1 MGNGVENMKKN
12 IWKELKKE
20 NNAKA
25 LNLEIEDQKY
35 LDKVKSYAI
44 NQGVGMTEMEIIRK
58 DLIGM
63 AEEAQKNGERLEKSL
78 GDVKEF
84 TENLVKEGRQEGKKD
99 QIYYCIQEIGKSYLF
114 VIALV
119 FFVLMTTDFNHFL
132 GNSRFSLAD
141 FLGVFFL
148 PCLISL
154 WQMHTIGRFALVK
167 KMGWIL
173 SAVAAAFIVFPN
185 LLIKIVFEDVLPF
198 EEIMVP
204 NWVFLILL
212 PLAGGLYWYGKQKF
226 EHIIEQVVKKHSL

>member
-1 MGNGVENMKKN
+1 MKKN

-20 NNAKA
+20 NDAKA
-25 LNLEIEDQKY
+25 LNLEIEDQRY

-63 AEEAQKNGERLEKSL
+63 AEESQKNGERLEKSL

-84 TENLVKEGRQEGKKD
+84 TENLVTEGRQEGKKD
-99 QIYYCIQEIGKSYLF
+99 QIYYCIQEIGKSYLL

-119 FFVLMTTDFNHFL
+119 FFLLMTTDFNHFL
-132 GNSRFSLAD
+132 GNSRFSLAG
-141 FLGVFFL
+141 FLGIFLL

-173 SAVAAAFIVFPN
+173 SAVAAAFIVLPN
-185 LLIKIVFEDVLPF
+185 LLIKTVLEDILPF
-198 EEIMVP
+198 EDIMVP
-204 NWVFLILL
+204 NWMFFIFLL
-212 PLAGGLYWYGKQKF
+212 LAGGVYWYGKQKF
-226 EHIIEQVVKKHSL
+226 DYTVQEVVKKYRL

>member
-1 MGNGVENMKKN
+1 MKKN

-20 NNAKA
+20 NDAKA

-63 AEEAQKNGERLEKSL
+63 AEESQKNGERLEKSL

-84 TENLVKEGRQEGKKD
+84 TENLVTEGRQEGKKD

-119 FFVLMTTDFNHFL
+119 FFVLMTTDSNHFL

-141 FLGVFFL
+141 FLGIFLL

-154 WQMHTIGRFALVK
+154 WQMYTIGRFALVK

>member
-1 MGNGVENMKKN
+1 MKKN

-20 NNAKA
+20 NDAKA
-25 LNLEIEDQKY
+25 LNLEIEDQRY

-63 AEEAQKNGERLEKSL
+63 AEESQKNGERLEKSL

-84 TENLVKEGRQEGKKD
+84 TENLVTEGRQEGKKD

-119 FFVLMTTDFNHFL
+119 FFVLMTTDSNHFL

-141 FLGVFFL
+141 FLGIFLL

-154 WQMHTIGRFALVK
+154 WQMYTIGRFALVK